1 MGSFAVYTHV
11 EALGICGDRE
21 RFVQGQA
28 GRQADYGRYEQ
39 EIGHGSLAHAVVQV
53 PCKVRVL
60 GRVLQGVGTS

>member
-28 GRQADYGRYEQ
+28 GRQIMEGM
-39 EIGHGSLAHAVVQV
+39 SKKLAMEA
-53 PCKVRVL
+53 
-60 GRVLQGVGTS
+60 